1 MKNSVIIRFFIAL
14 WNKVFLIYNDS
25 FIERAIGAVCGFFKR
40 KSAGSKICGL
50 FKNGFLNGSFW
61 QKSLIF
67 KIITSPIRLMQKIA
81 THIGDWV
88 TSIRNNSEILK
99 IFDNLLYIPI
109 KEYGIIGLA
118 FSLGL
123 TMITLIR
130 GRFEALNIIFVS
142 AIVIFSGFLKLI
154 PCSVAVIC
162 QKSKFLK
169 PFRKLF
175 NAYELNDNKEIKIFK
190 IVPIKIICAV
200 FFVLGIIAGFFSP
213 VVTIISII
221 AAVAVAL
228 IIHNTLF
235 GVFLSVFSAAIMPT
249 MICAGLIALTFLSF
263 IIKLITEKDRK
274 YVITPMSF
282 LIVSFVI
289 LTVFSSV
296 TSFNPQKSIV
306 TMFLYVLF
314 AFAYFLIV
322 NTVKTKNQWY
332 NIVITF
338 IISGFLVSCIG
349 IYQNFFMETTD
360 TSWIDEDMFEEIGTR
375 VYSTLENPNVLGQ
388 YLVLLTP
395 LAFSM
400 MWSAKAKSSKLI
412 LLVITA
418 AMGGCLIFTWSRA
431 AWVGIILAIGFF
443 LLMKD
448 RRWSAL
454 CILALIALPFV
465 LPDSI
470 ILRIT
475 SIGNVKD
482 SSTAYRVSVWIAS
495 LRIAGDYWLSGIGL
509 GTGAFERVYQHYAL
523 NGAGFALHS
532 HNFYIQLVVEMG
544 ILGLVVFLLII
555 FASYKGIASIKEKNT
570 VNKNIS
576 LAIGGALAGYL
587 FQGVAENL
595 WYNYRMV
602 LIFWIYIAILQSGIN
617 VSKKEVMTLDS
628 IK

>member
-1 MKNSVIIRFFIAL
+1 MKNSVVIRFFIAL
-14 WNKVFLIYNDS
+14 WNKIFLIYNDS
-25 FIERAIGAVCGFFKR
+25 FVERAIGAVCGFFKR
-40 KSAGSKICGL
+40 KSTGSIICGL
-50 FKNGFLNGSFW
+50 FKNNFLNGNFW

-67 KIITSPIRLMQKIA
+67 KIITSPIRLLKKFSNSMSGWITK
-81 THIGDWV
+81 
-88 TSIRNNSEILK
+88 IRNNSEILK

-109 KEYGIIGLA
+109 KEYGLIGLS

-123 TMITLIR
+123 VIMTLAK
-130 GRFEALNIIFVS
+130 GKYELLNIILVY
-142 AIVIFSGFLKLI
+142 AMVIISIIMKFI
-154 PCSVAVIC
+154 PCSIAVIYN
-162 QKSKFLK
+162 KSKLIK
-169 PFRKLF
+169 PIGKLF
-175 NAYELNDNKEIKIFK
+175 NAYELKGNEDIKKFNIAPLK
-190 IVPIKIICAV
+190 AV
-200 FFVLGIIAGFFSP
+200 CVGFFVLGIIAGFFSP
-213 VVTIISII
+213 IVTIVSII
-221 AAVAVAL
+221 AAIGVAL
-228 IIHNTLF
+228 IIHNTLL
-235 GVFLSVFSAAIMPT
+235 GVFLSVFSAAILPT

-263 IIKLITEKDRK
+263 IIKLIAEKDRK

-282 LIVSFVI
+282 LVVSFI
-289 LTVFSSV
+289 MIAVFSSV

-306 TMFLYVLF
+306 TMVLYVLF
-314 AFAYFLIV
+314 ACSYFLIV

-332 NIVITF
+332 NLVITF

-395 LAFSM
+395 LAFGM
-400 MWSAKAKSSKLI
+400 MWSVKENSSKLI
-412 LLVITA
+412 LLVITV
-418 AMGGCLIFTWSRA
+418 AMGACLIITWSRA
-431 AWVGIILAIGFF
+431 AWVGIVLAIGFF

-454 CILALIALPFV
+454 CILALIILPFV
-465 LPDSI
+465 LPESI
-470 ILRIT
+470 MSRLM

-495 LRIAGDYWLSGIGL
+495 LRIASDYWLSGIGL

-532 HNFYIQLVVEMG
+532 HNFYIELVVEMG
-544 ILGLVVFLLII
+544 ILGLIIFLMII
-555 FASYKGIASIKEKNT
+555 FASYKGIVSIKEKNT

-617 VSKKEVMTLDS
+617 VSKKEVVTLDS

>member
-1 MKNSVIIRFFIAL
+1 MKNSIIIRFFITL
-14 WNKVFLIYNDS
+14 WNKIFLIYNDS
-25 FIERAIGAVCGFFKR
+25 FVERAIGAVCGFFKR
-40 KSAGSKICGL
+40 KSTGSIICGL
-50 FKNGFLNGSFW
+50 FKNNFLNGKFW
-61 QKSLIF
+61 KKSLIF
-67 KIITSPIRLMQKIA
+67 KIITSPIRLLKKFSNSMSGWITK
-81 THIGDWV
+81 
-88 TSIRNNSEILK
+88 IRNNSEILK

-109 KEYGIIGLA
+109 KEYGLIGLS

-123 TMITLIR
+123 VIMTLAK
-130 GRFEALNIIFVS
+130 GKYELLNIILVY
-142 AIVIFSGFLKLI
+142 AMVIISIIMKFI
-154 PCSVAVIC
+154 PCSIAVIYN
-162 QKSKFLK
+162 KSKLIK
-169 PFRKLF
+169 PIGKLF
-175 NAYELNDNKEIKIFK
+175 NAYELKGNEDIKKFNIAPLK
-190 IVPIKIICAV
+190 AV
-200 FFVLGIIAGFFSP
+200 CVGFFVLGIIAGFFSP
-213 VVTIISII
+213 IVTIVSII
-221 AAVAVAL
+221 AAIGVAL
-228 IIHNTLF
+228 IIHNTLL
-235 GVFLSVFSAAIMPT
+235 GVFLSVFSAAILPT

-263 IIKLITEKDRK
+263 IIKLIAEKDRK

-282 LIVSFVI
+282 LVVSFI
-289 LTVFSSV
+289 MIAVFSSV

-306 TMFLYVLF
+306 TMVLYVLF
-314 AFAYFLIV
+314 ACSYFLIV

-332 NIVITF
+332 NLVITF

-395 LAFSM
+395 LAFGM
-400 MWSAKAKSSKLI
+400 MWSVKENSSKLI
-412 LLVITA
+412 LLVITV
-418 AMGGCLIFTWSRA
+418 AMGACLIFTWSRA
-431 AWVGIILAIGFF
+431 AWVGIVLAIGFF

-454 CILALIALPFV
+454 CILALIILPFV
-465 LPDSI
+465 LPESI
-470 ILRIT
+470 MSRLM

-495 LRIAGDYWLSGIGL
+495 LRIASDYWLSGIGL

-532 HNFYIQLVVEMG
+532 HNFYIELVVEMG
-544 ILGLVVFLLII
+544 ILGLIIFLMII
-555 FASYKGIASIKEKNT
+555 FASYKGIVSIKEKNT

-617 VSKKEVMTLDS
+617 VSKKEVVTLDS

>member
-14 WNKVFLIYNDS
+14 WNKIFLIYNDS
-25 FIERAIGAVCGFFKR
+25 FIERVIGAVCGFFKR
-40 KSAGSKICGL
+40 KSTKSAICGL
-50 FKNGFLNGSFW
+50 FKNNFLNGSIW

-67 KIITSPIRLMQKIA
+67 KIITSPIRLIKKISNRLS
-81 THIGDWV
+81 DWI
-88 TSIRNNSEILK
+88 TKIRNNSEILK

-109 KEYGIIGLA
+109 KEYGLIGLS

-123 TMITLIR
+123 VIMTLIK
-130 GRFEALNIIFVS
+130 GKYELLNIILVY
-142 AIVIFSGFLKLI
+142 AMVIISIIMKFI
-154 PCSVAVIC
+154 PCSIAVIYN
-162 QKSKFLK
+162 KSKLLK
-169 PFRKLF
+169 PIGKLF
-175 NAYELNDNKEIKIFK
+175 NAYELKGNDDIKSFK
-190 IVPIKIICAV
+190 IVPLKPVCV
-200 FFVLGIIAGFFSP
+200 GFFILGVIAGFFSP
-213 VVTIISII
+213 FVTIISII
-221 AAVAVAL
+221 AAIAVAL
-228 IIHNTLF
+228 IIHNTLL
-235 GVFLSVFSAAIMPT
+235 GVFLSVFSAAILPT

-263 IIKLITEKDRK
+263 IIKLIAEKDRK

-282 LIVSFVI
+282 LVVSFI
-289 LTVFSSV
+289 MIAVFSSV

-314 AFAYFLIV
+314 ACSYFLIV

-332 NIVITF
+332 NLVITF

-395 LAFSM
+395 LAFGM
-400 MWSAKAKSSKLI
+400 MWSVKEKSSKLI
-412 LLVITA
+412 LFVITL
-418 AMGGCLIFTWSRA
+418 AMGACLIFTWSRA

-454 CILALIALPFV
+454 CILALIILPFV
-465 LPDSI
+465 LPESI
-470 ILRIT
+470 MARLM

-532 HNFYIQLVVEMG
+532 HNFYIELVVEMG
-544 ILGLVVFLLII
+544 ILGLVIFLMII
-555 FASYKGIASIKEKNT
+555 FASYKGIVSIKEKNT

-617 VSKKEVMTLDS
+617 VSKKEVTTLDS